1 MIVTVGESLVD
12 IVDGKVYPGGS
23 PLNVAMAA
31 ARLESSAAYIGR
43 ISSDEHGKRILGM
56 MIENLVMFD
65 PAICSCPQATT
76 KAEAVVDGRGDVTYR
91 FSLRD
96 TASMTTTAA
105 ELRAGVELALDMKY
119 LFAGSLGLMVQQS
132 GEAIV
137 DFIEGL
143 EPEIVVFIDPNVR
156 LSAMEDMASSL
167 GRLEKALRRAGF
179 CRFSSEDIRALYGE
193 IDEEA
198 FVSRVFDLGV
208 SNVIV
213 TRAADGASWYT
224 ADGRRFDQESF
235 KVDVADTIGCG
246 DTFDAAILHSLDVMG
261 YHEKR
266 SLDGSQIKR
275 ILRFAS
281 AASAENCKRSGCNP
295 PALKGLEGLGFTV

>member
-12 IVDGKVYPGGS
+12 IVDGKVHPGGS

-65 PAICSCPQATT
+65 PAICSCQQATS
-76 KAEAVVDGRGDVTYR
+76 KAEAVVDGRGDVAYR

-105 ELRAGVELALDMKY
+105 EIQAGVELVLDMKY
-119 LFAGSLGLMVQQS
+119 LFAGSLGLMLQQS

-137 DFIEGL
+137 DFIDGL
-143 EPEIVVFIDPNVR
+143 GPEIVVFIDPNVR

-167 GRLEKALRRAGF
+167 GRLEKALRRAEF

-198 FVSRVFDLGV
+198 FVSRIFDLGV
-208 SNVIV
+208 PNVIV
-213 TRAADGASWYT
+213 TRAAGGASWYT

-235 KVDVADTIGCG
+235 KVDVVDTIGCG

-266 SLDGSQIKR
+266 SLDGGQIKR

-295 PALKGLEGLGFTV
+295 PALKELEGLGFIV